1 MAKQAPIHRIIGV
14 NIVNSGNLASS
25 CNEDRF
31 KLIQLI
37 KTSFNMEFNAAR
49 IIVNDMHTKKF
60 KEPYAITGFEF
71 SHSVFSDLADKY
83 DIEYGYIYSNG
94 QESIANKDDKIQECR
109 GLSKFNLDQLS
120 EYISDLENQNYSMQ
134 MLLKERNMEIAMM
147 QQSILNIHRSIKR
160 ILPEISSSKLTFD
173 TLVKGFNTEDE

>member
-1 MAKQAPIHRIIGV
+1 MAKQTPIHRIIGV

-31 KLIQLI
+31 KLMQLI

-49 IIVNDMHTKKF
+49 IIVNDMYAKKF
-60 KEPYAITGFEF
+60 KEPYGITGFEF
-71 SHSVFSDLADKY
+71 SHSVFSDLAHKY
-83 DIEYGYIYSNG
+83 NIEYGYIYG
-94 QESIANKDDKIQECR
+94 QEPITNKDNKIQDCR
-109 GLSKFNLDQLS
+109 GLSKFNLEQLS

>member
-1 MAKQAPIHRIIGV
+1 MTNQKPIRRIIGV
-14 NIVNSGNLASS
+14 QIVNSGNLASS

-49 IIVNDMHTKKF
+49 IIVNDMYAKKF

-71 SHSVFSDLADKY
+71 SHSVFSDLAHKY
-83 DIEYGYIYSNG
+83 HIEYSYIYSNG
-94 QESIANKDDKIQECR
+94 QESIVNKDNKLQDCR
-109 GLSKFNLDQLS
+109 GLSKFNIEQLT
-120 EYISDLENQNYSMQ
+120 EYIKGLEDQNYSLQ

-160 ILPEISSSKLTFD
+160 ILPDILSSKKTFD
-173 TLVKGFNTEDE
+173 ELVHEFNTEDE

>member
-1 MAKQAPIHRIIGV
+1 MAKQTPIRRIIGV

-31 KLIQLI
+31 KLMQLI

-49 IIVNDMHTKKF
+49 IIVNDMYDKKF
-60 KEPYAITGFEF
+60 KEPYPISGFTF
-71 SHSVFSDLADKY
+71 DGNVFSNMADKY
-83 DIEYGYIYSNG
+83 NIEYGYIYADLT
-94 QESIANKDDKIQECR
+94 EVLPNKDNKLQDCR
-109 GLSKFNLDQLS
+109 GLSKFNLEQLT
-120 EYISDLENQNYSMQ
+120 EYIKGLEDQNYSLQ

-147 QQSILNIHRSIKR
+147 QQNILNIHRSIKR

>member
-1 MAKQAPIHRIIGV
+1 MAKQTPIRRIIGV

-49 IIVNDMHTKKF
+49 IIVNDMYAKKF
-60 KEPYAITGFEF
+60 KEPYAITGFKF
-71 SHSVFSDLADKY
+71 SHSVFSDLAHKY
-83 DIEYGYIYSNG
+83 HIEYGYIYSNG
-94 QESIANKDDKIQECR
+94 QESIVNKDNKLQDCR
-109 GLSKFNLDQLS
+109 GLSKFNIEQLT
-120 EYISDLENQNYSMQ
+120 EYIKGLEDQNYSLQ

-160 ILPEISSSKLTFD
+160 ILPDILSSKKTFD
-173 TLVKGFNTEDE
+173 ELVHEFNTEDE